1 LTRVAGKQ
9 IGFVGLGVMG
19 SAMAMHLLQANG
31 TVWAYNRTREKANAL
46 VEAGATFGELEELAE
61 NCDLIFLCVSRSE
74 DVDDCLKRMTGA
86 KPGTLFVDHS
96 TIEPRAAREFHDRLA
111 EKGHRFVDA
120 PVTGGSM
127 GAKAGKLTI
136 FLGGSETDVEEAKAA
151 AAPYTKRA
159 ERVGEAGAGQ
169 TAKMANQIAVAGTL
183 LSVCESLA
191 FAQKAGLDLELIKD
205 MVGGGAGGSWTMDH
219 YGSKIL
225 NKDWSP
231 GFTIT
236 NQVKDLDY
244 CHDAA
249 VEVGAS
255 IPATDLA
262 NDLLKRVL
270 AAGYGDRTTAALYEE
285 YLGVE

>member
-1 LTRVAGKQ
+1 LSRVAGKQ

-19 SAMAMHLLQANG
+19 GAMSMNLLQANG
-31 TVWAYNRTREKANAL
+31 SVWVYNRTREKAKSL
-46 VEAGATFGELEELAE
+46 VEAGATFGELDELAAKCE
-61 NCDLIFLCVSRSE
+61 VIFLCVSRSE
-74 DVDDCLKRMTGA
+74 DVDGCLKRMMGA

-96 TIEPRAAREFHDRLA
+96 TIEPRAAREFHGRLA
-111 EKGHRFVDA
+111 ENGHRFVDA
-120 PVTGGSM
+120 PVTGGSL

-136 FLGGSETDVEEAKAA
+136 FLGGSETDVEEAKAT

-191 FAQKAGLDLELIKD
+191 FAQKAGLDLGLIRD
-205 MVGGGAGGSWTMDH
+205 LVGGGAGGSWAMEY
-219 YGSKIL
+219 YGPKIL

-249 VEVGAS
+249 AELGAS

-262 NDLLKRVL
+262 NELLKRVL